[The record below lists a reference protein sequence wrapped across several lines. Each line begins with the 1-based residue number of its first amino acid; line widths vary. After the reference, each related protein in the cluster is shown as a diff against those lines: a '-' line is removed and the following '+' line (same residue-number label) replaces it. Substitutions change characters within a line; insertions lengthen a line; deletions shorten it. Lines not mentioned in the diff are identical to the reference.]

1 MIISQGL
8 KIPKY
13 KITISLPSF
22 FNKEKDTDFKNVW
35 RVKRKGSAG
44 STQAKEPQTRG
55 NAAGHRIEALIT

>member
-1 MIISQGL
+1 M
-8 KIPKY
+8 
-13 KITISLPSF
+13 ITISLPSF
-22 FNKEKDTDFKNVW
+22 FNEEKDADFKIVW